1 MNKVFRNGILFACIL
16 VCMSSL
22 SVPCFAADAGSVP
35 SFIENR
41 MTNISNARCAF
52 NAKNGKASATVT
64 VMGIPGATKCEINL
78 EIQEK
83 KGNSWATVDSWNT
96 TQKGQSATISQ
107 SASVKKGTACR
118 AVATVTVWAKGS
130 PETKTVTSSEATA

>member
-1 MNKVFRNGILFACIL
+1 MKKVFRNGILLACML
-16 VCMSSL
+16 VCLSAL
-22 SVPCFAADAGSVP
+22 SVPCFAADVVAAP

-64 VMGIPGATKCEINL
+64 VMGIPGATKCEIKL
-78 EIQEK
+78 KIQEK
-83 KGNSWATVDSWNT
+83 KGNSWVTVDSWDK

-107 SASVKKGTACR
+107 SASIRKGTACR
-118 AVATVTVWAKGS
+118 AVATVTVWANGS
-130 PETKTVTSSEATA
+130 TETKTVTSSEATA